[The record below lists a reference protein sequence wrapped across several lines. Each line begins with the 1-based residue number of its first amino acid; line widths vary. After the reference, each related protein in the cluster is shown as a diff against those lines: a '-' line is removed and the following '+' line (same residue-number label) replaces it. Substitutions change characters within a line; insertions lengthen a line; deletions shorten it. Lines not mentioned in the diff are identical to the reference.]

1 MNELIW
7 VTAAEY
13 LGEHKLGL
21 SFNDGSR
28 KVFDFSPLIKKFP
41 LYKGI
46 EPTEKFKD
54 FTVTDWTV
62 SWENGEIDIA
72 PEYLYEN
79 GVPA

>member
-13 LGEHKLGL
+13 LGGHKLGL

-28 KVFDFSPLIKKFP
+28 KIFDFSPLIKKFP
-41 LYKGI
+41 
-46 EPTEKFKD
+46 
-54 FTVTDWTV
+54 TV

>member
-1 MNELIW
+1 MNGLIW

-13 LGEHKLGL
+13 LGGHKLRL

-41 LYKGI
+41 LYRGL

-62 SWENGEIDIA
+62 SWDNGEIDIA
-72 PEYLYEN
+72 PEYLYEH
-79 GVPA
+79 GVAV

>member
-21 SFNDGSR
+21 SFNDGGR
-28 KVFDFSPLIKKFP
+28 KVFDFSPLIKKLP
-41 LYKGI
+41 LYRGL

-62 SWENGEIDIA
+62 SWDNGEIDIA

-79 GVPA
+79 GVAV

>member
-13 LGEHKLGL
+13 LGGHKLGL

-62 SWENGEIDIA
+62 S
-72 PEYLYEN
+72 
-79 GVPA
+79 

>member
-13 LGEHKLGL
+13 LGGHKLGL

-62 SWENGEIDIA
+62 SWKDGEIDIA

>member
-1 MNELIW
+1 MNGLIW

-13 LGEHKLGL
+13 LGGHKLRL

-41 LYKGI
+41 LYRGL

-72 PEYLYEN
+72 PEYLYEH
-79 GVPA
+79 GVAV

>member
-1 MNELIW
+1 MNGLIW

-13 LGEHKLGL
+13 LGGHKLRL

-28 KVFDFSPLIKKFP
+28 KVFDFSPLIKKFL
-41 LYKGI
+41 LYRGL

-62 SWENGEIDIA
+62 SWDNGEIDIA
-72 PEYLYEN
+72 PEYLYEH
-79 GVPA
+79 GVAV

>member
-46 EPTEKFKD
+46 EPTLLRNI
-54 FTVTDWTV
+54 FTKTECQHRQASLTLT
-62 SWENGEIDIA
+62 NLPI
-72 PEYLYEN
+72 
-79 GVPA
+79 

>member
-1 MNELIW
+1 MNGLIW

-13 LGEHKLGL
+13 LGGHKLRL

-28 KVFDFSPLIKKFP
+28 KVFDFSPLIKNFP
-41 LYKGI
+41 LYRGL

-62 SWENGEIDIA
+62 SWDNGEIDIA